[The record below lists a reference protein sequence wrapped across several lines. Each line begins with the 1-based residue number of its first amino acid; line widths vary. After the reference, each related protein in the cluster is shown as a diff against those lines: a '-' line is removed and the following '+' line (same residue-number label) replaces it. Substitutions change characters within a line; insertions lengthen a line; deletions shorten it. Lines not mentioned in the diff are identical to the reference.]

1 MLNYSGGHEGMAT
14 KTPLA
19 EGTFMKTFLQT
30 LIVGAVLAAGGGV
43 VASAASAPADE
54 INNWNQMLFRAGLV
68 GGTSPLVITRVAA
81 IVQAAV
87 FDAVN
92 GIDRRYTP
100 IHVPAGG
107 PAGASRE
114 AAAVQAAYATLVQ
127 LYPAQKS
134 TLDARRAVSLTSIGA
149 RDSSAAIA
157 SGIAWGQTVADA
169 ILAWRS
175 TDGFTPAP
183 PPFLGGTGVG
193 MWRPTP
199 PAFAAG
205 AGPQFAYMTP
215 WVIGAP
221 GQFRPA
227 GPPALTSDRYTA
239 DFNETKTMGS
249 LSSSTRTPDQT
260 IFAWFW
266 ASSTASYLWNNVA
279 LSLIDRTHRESDS
292 DSRDQHR
299 SSTLETARLLALLNL
314 AIADAAIGCWEA
326 KYTYVFWRPVTAIPL
341 AATDSNPATTA
352 DPTWM
357 PLFATPAHP
366 EYPSGHSCVSGA
378 AGVVLANYF
387 GENTRFRVTSDVMPG
402 VVRQFD
408 SFSAALDE
416 VKNARIFAGIHFR
429 SATNDGQTLGASV
442 AEYVLNNAMQR
453 VD

>member
-1 MLNYSGGHEGMAT
+1 
-14 KTPLA
+14 
-19 EGTFMKTFLQT
+19 
-30 LIVGAVLAAGGGV
+30 
-43 VASAASAPADE
+43 
-54 INNWNQMLFRAGLV
+54 
-68 GGTSPLVITRVAA
+68 
-81 IVQAAV
+81 
-87 FDAVN
+87 
-92 GIDRRYTP
+92 
-100 IHVPAGG
+100 
-107 PAGASRE
+107 
-114 AAAVQAAYATLVQ
+114 
-127 LYPAQKS
+127 
-134 TLDARRAVSLTSIGA
+134 
-149 RDSSAAIA
+149 
-157 SGIAWGQTVADA
+157 
-169 ILAWRS
+169 
-175 TDGFTPAP
+175 
-183 PPFLGGTGVG
+183 

-199 PAFAAG
+199 PAFAPG

-227 GPPALTSDRYTA
+227 GPPALTSARYAA

-249 LSSSTRTPDQT
+249 VSSSTRTSDQT

-279 LSLIDRTHRESDS
+279 LSLIDRTHRESES

-299 SSTLETARLLALLNL
+299 SATLGNARLLALLNL
-314 AIADAAIGCWEA
+314 AIADAAIGCWDA

-387 GENTRFRVTSDVMPG
+387 GERTRFRVTSDVMPG

-408 SFSAALDE
+408 SFSAALEE
-416 VKNARIFAGIHFR
+416 VKDARVFAGIHFR
-429 SATNDGQTLGASV
+429 SATNDGQTIGASV
-442 AEYVLNNAMQR
+442 GEYVLNNAMQSI
-453 VD
+453 DGKP

>member
-1 MLNYSGGHEGMAT
+1 MR
-14 KTPLA
+14 
-19 EGTFMKTFLQT
+19 T
-30 LIVGAVLAAGGGV
+30 LLRRFVVGATLAFGTSVAGF
-43 VASAASAPADE
+43 AAPAPVDE
-54 INNWNQMLFRAGLV
+54 ISNWNQTLFRAGLV
-68 GGTSPLVITRVAA
+68 GGTTPLVMTRVAA

-100 IHVPAGG
+100 IHVQPAG
-107 PAGASRE
+107 PAGASRD

-134 TLDARRAVSLTSIGA
+134 VLDARLAVSLTSIGT
-149 RDSSAAIA
+149 RESSGSIA
-157 SGIAWGQTVADA
+157 SGLAWGQAVADA

-175 TDGFTPAP
+175 TDGFAPAP
-183 PPFLGGTGVG
+183 PPFLGGTAVG

-199 PAFAAG
+199 PAFAPG

-215 WVIGAP
+215 WVISAP
-221 GQFRPA
+221 SQFRPA
-227 GPPALTSDRYTA
+227 GPPALASARYAA

-249 LSSSTRTPDQT
+249 LSSATRTADET

-279 LSLIDRTHRESDS
+279 LSLMDRGHRESEGDW
-292 DSRDQHR
+292 RNEHR
-299 SSTLETARLLALLNL
+299 SDTLRDARLLALLNL
-314 AIADAAIGCWEA
+314 AIADAAIGCWDA

-341 AATDSNPATTA
+341 AGDDNNPATIA
-352 DPTWM
+352 DPAWM

-378 AGVVLANYF
+378 AAAVLAKYF
-387 GENTRFRVTSDVMPG
+387 GERTRFSVESDALLG

-408 SFSAALDE
+408 SFSAALEE
-416 VKNARIFAGIHFR
+416 VQNARIFAGIHFR
-429 SATNDGQTLGASV
+429 SATNDGQNLGTSV
-442 AEYVLNNAMQR
+442 AKYVLRNSMQP
-453 VD
+453 VGGGP